1 MRKIMTENKRFPC
14 GARARISPEA
24 ISPGVS
30 IVDMVERY
38 FLAYNAGRVRE
49 MCNLMVQKIFR
60 DDVVVG
66 MSLAGAA
73 APAGLG
79 SSCLVPMMAD
89 GLIDYLVVT
98 GANVYHDL
106 HFALDLPL
114 YQGSPFV
121 DDTSLHREGL
131 VRIYDILMEFKVLAT
146 TDSWLNRTLG
156 QKEFQTR
163 MGTSRFH
170 WMLGRHVHELE
181 QQKGIPGKSFL
192 AQAYRY
198 DIPVFTSSP
207 GDSTIGLDI
216 AALNLTGRDINID
229 PAMDVNETTAIV
241 FEAKKNIGK
250 SGVVIWGGGSPKNFI
265 LQTEPA
271 LQEVLGFDIK
281 GHDYFIQVTDA
292 RPDTGGLSGATP
304 SEAVSWSKIDPDM
317 LPNTVVCYADQ
328 TIIMP
333 LVVAYLREKGVRRV
347 HRRLYPHLSAL
358 VDGLREAFM
367 DVKDIIQGKRG
378 VEDTIRFLRG
388 EKNSSQ

>member
-1 MRKIMTENKRFPC
+1 MIMEKKCFQPGMKDRIFP
-14 GARARISPEA
+14 GAIPA
-24 ISPGVS
+24 GVS
-30 IVDMVERY
+30 IVDMVEHY
-38 FLAYNAGRVRE
+38 FQAYNAGRVRE
-49 MCNLMVQKIFR
+49 ICSLMVQKVFR

-73 APAGLG
+73 SPAGLG

-98 GANVYHDL
+98 GANIYHDI
-106 HFALDLPL
+106 HFALDLPM
-114 YQGSPFV
+114 YQGSPFA
-121 DDTSLHREGL
+121 DDTELHEKGV
-131 VRIYDILMEFKVLAT
+131 VRIYDILMEFKVLAS
-146 TDSWLNRTLG
+146 TDNWISRVMA
-156 QKEFQTR
+156 KEEFQQR
-163 MGTSRFH
+163 MGTSRLH
-170 WMLGRHVHELE
+170 WMLGRFAHEVE
-181 QQKGIPGKSFL
+181 QQRGTSGKSFL
-192 AQAYRY
+192 AQAYRC

-229 PAMDVNETTAIV
+229 PAIDINETTAIV
-241 FEAKKNIGK
+241 LEAKRNIGK
-250 SGVVIWGGGSPKNFI
+250 SGVVVWGGGSPKNFI

-317 LPNTVVCYADQ
+317 LHDTVVCYADQ

-333 LVVAYLREKGVRRV
+333 LVVAYLMEKGVHRP
-347 HRRLYPHLSAL
+347 HRRLYKRLSTL
-358 VDGLREAFM
+358 VNSLQESFM
-367 DVKDIIQGKRG
+367 KVKDFIHGKRST
-378 VEDTIRFLRG
+378 EDTIRFLRG
-388 EKNSSQ
+388 EIDSSE

>member
-1 MRKIMTENKRFPC
+1 MDKKCFQFRK
-14 GARARISPEA
+14 GARIFPEA
-24 ISPGVS
+24 ISPGMS
-30 IVDMVERY
+30 LMDMIERY
-38 FLAYNAGRVRE
+38 FLAFNAGRVRE
-49 MCNLMVQKIFR
+49 MCHLMVQKIFR

-98 GANVYHDL
+98 GANIYHDL

-114 YQGSPFV
+114 YQGTPFV
-121 DDTSLHREGL
+121 DDADLHRQGV
-131 VRIYDILMEFKVLAT
+131 VRIYDILMDFKVLAS
-146 TDSWLNRTLG
+146 TDNWLNRTLA
-156 QKEFQTR
+156 QKEFQQR
-163 MGTSRFH
+163 MGTSRLH
-170 WMLGRHVHELE
+170 WLLGRCVHELE
-181 QQKGIPGKSFL
+181 QQRGTSGKSFL
-192 AQAYRY
+192 AQAYRF

-207 GDSTIGLDI
+207 GDSTVGLDI

-229 PAMDVNETTAIV
+229 PAIDVNQTIAIV
-241 FEAKKNIGK
+241 FDAKMNIGK

-271 LQEVLGFDIK
+271 IQEVLGFDIK

-317 LPNTVVCYADQ
+317 LSDTVVCYADQ

-333 LVVAYLREKGVRRV
+333 LVVAYLREKGVRRA
-347 HRRLYPHLSAL
+347 HRRLYPRLSAM
-358 VDGLREAFM
+358 VDGLRQAFM
-367 DVKDIIQGKRG
+367 EVKDIIHGKRG
-378 VEDTIRFLRG
+378 VEDTVRFLRG
-388 EKNSSQ
+388 EENHSQ